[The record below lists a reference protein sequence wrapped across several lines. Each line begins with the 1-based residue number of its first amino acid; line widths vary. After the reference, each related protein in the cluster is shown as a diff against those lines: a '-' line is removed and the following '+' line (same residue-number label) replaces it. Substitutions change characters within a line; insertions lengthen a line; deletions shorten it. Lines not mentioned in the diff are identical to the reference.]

1 MKKIFLIIG
10 FCILIS
16 ACDYKPLYKNSK
28 INNFYYEV
36 VETKGDRD
44 VNKYIIKNLERKSS
58 NNKSTKYK
66 IKLDTQYT
74 KTILAKD
81 SFGSPTDFEL
91 RATSIFNISSL
102 IDNYTFNLEEKFSY
116 KNLNENYEQTNYESS
131 IKKNLASQITEKLII
146 KIATLK

>member
-1 MKKIFLIIG
+1 M
-10 FCILIS
+10 
-16 ACDYKPLYKNSK
+16 
-28 INNFYYEV
+28 
-36 VETKGDRD
+36 
-44 VNKYIIKNLERKSS
+44 
-58 NNKSTKYK
+58 
-66 IKLDTQYT
+66 
-74 KTILAKD
+74 AKD